1 MIMTPVE
8 PRKRNIAFLVKE
20 RAANF
25 PSQTPALVL
34 SLTEKI
40 LCDNPRPFHSICLT
54 EKGTDNM
61 KRITNLTGLAL
72 AVLVLFRAEAAMA
85 QTVNLAIASKSF
97 QHLIYPIALDRG
109 YMKEEGIDLKITF
122 IEPTPSIQALMAG
135 SVDFTVAGTSALV
148 VLARSSAPLKVA
160 LAVNNR
166 VHQWLLTKPNI
177 TSPKELKGKKIATT
191 GIAAVATFMLK
202 QILTKYGLDGNKDV
216 VYLDPGLAN
225 QVTALISGVV
235 DAAILGPDL
244 RYIGLDNGMKE
255 LFYYGNEI
263 KNSWG
268 TLATTDRLIKEQPK
282 TVAAFVKA
290 ALKAL
295 RFIRKDRE
303 GTVAATI
310 KFSGIDRSQA
320 TRLYDDLI
328 NTFTANGT
336 VDDETQRNDLAI
348 IRQVAGV
355 TTDIPNSRA
364 YDFSFAL
371 DADKQLNQAGW
382 KP

>member
-1 MIMTPVE
+1 
-8 PRKRNIAFLVKE
+8 
-20 RAANF
+20 
-25 PSQTPALVL
+25 
-34 SLTEKI
+34 
-40 LCDNPRPFHSICLT
+40 
-54 EKGTDNM
+54 M
-61 KRITNLTGLAL
+61 KRIVSVTFGLAL
-72 AVLVLFRAEAAMA
+72 AGLLLFDVRAAMS

-148 VLARSSAPLKVA
+148 VLARSNAPLKVA
-160 LAVNNR
+160 LAVNDR
-166 VHQWLLTKPNI
+166 VHQWLLSRPHI
-177 TSPKELKGKKIATT
+177 TNPKDLKGKKIATT
-191 GIAAVATFMLK
+191 GVAAVATFMLK

-216 VYLDPGLAN
+216 VYIDPGLGN
-225 QVTALISGVV
+225 QVTALLSGVV

-255 LFYYGNEI
+255 LFYYGNEV

-268 TLATTDRLIKEQPK
+268 TLATSDRLIKEQPK
-282 TVAAFVKA
+282 LVAAFVRA

-295 RFIRKDRE
+295 RLIRKDRD
-303 GTVAATI
+303 GTIAATI

-320 TRLYDDLI
+320 ARLYDDLI
-328 NTFTANGT
+328 NTFTLNGT
-336 VDDETQRNDLAI
+336 VDDETQKNDLVI

-371 DADKQLNQAGW
+371 AADQQLNKMGW

>member
-1 MIMTPVE
+1 
-8 PRKRNIAFLVKE
+8 
-20 RAANF
+20 
-25 PSQTPALVL
+25 
-34 SLTEKI
+34 
-40 LCDNPRPFHSICLT
+40 
-54 EKGTDNM
+54 M
-61 KRITNLTGLAL
+61 KRIVSVTFGLAL
-72 AVLVLFRAEAAMA
+72 AGLLLFDVGAAMP

-148 VLARSSAPLKVA
+148 VLARSNAPLKVA
-160 LAVNNR
+160 LAVNDR
-166 VHQWLLTKPNI
+166 VHQWLLSRPNI
-177 TSPKELKGKKIATT
+177 TSPKDLKGRKIATT
-191 GIAAVATFMLK
+191 GVAAVATFMLK

-216 VYLDPGLAN
+216 VYIDPGLGN
-225 QVTALISGVV
+225 QVTALLSGVV

-255 LFYYGNEI
+255 LFYYGNEV

-268 TLATTDRLIKEQPK
+268 TLATSDRLIKEQPK
-282 TVAAFVKA
+282 MVAAFVRA

-295 RFIRKDRE
+295 RLIRKDRD
-303 GTVAATI
+303 GTIAATT

-328 NTFTANGT
+328 NTFTLNGT
-336 VDDETQRNDLAI
+336 VDDETQKNDLVI

-371 DADKQLNQAGW
+371 AADQQLNKMGW

>member
-1 MIMTPVE
+1 
-8 PRKRNIAFLVKE
+8 
-20 RAANF
+20 
-25 PSQTPALVL
+25 
-34 SLTEKI
+34 
-40 LCDNPRPFHSICLT
+40 
-54 EKGTDNM
+54 M
-61 KRITNLTGLAL
+61 KRIVSVTFGLAL
-72 AVLVLFRAEAAMA
+72 AGLLLFDVRAAMS

-148 VLARSSAPLKVA
+148 VLARSNAPLKVA
-160 LAVNNR
+160 LAVNDR
-166 VHQWLLTKPNI
+166 VHQWLLSRPNI
-177 TSPKELKGKKIATT
+177 TSPKDLKGRKIATT
-191 GIAAVATFMLK
+191 GVAAVATFMLK

-216 VYLDPGLAN
+216 VYIDPGLGN
-225 QVTALISGVV
+225 QVTALLSGVV

-255 LFYYGNEI
+255 LFYYGNEV

-268 TLATTDRLIKEQPK
+268 TLATSDRLIKEQPK
-282 TVAAFVKA
+282 MVAAFVRA

-295 RFIRKDRE
+295 RLIRKDRD
-303 GTVAATI
+303 GTIAATT
-310 KFSGIDRSQA
+310 KFSGIDRSQTA
-320 TRLYDDLI
+320 RLYDDLI
-328 NTFTANGT
+328 NTFTLNGT
-336 VDDETQRNDLAI
+336 VDDETQKNDLVI

-371 DADKQLNQAGW
+371 AADQQLNKMGW

>member
-1 MIMTPVE
+1 MP
-8 PRKRNIAFLVKE
+8 
-20 RAANF
+20 
-25 PSQTPALVL
+25 
-34 SLTEKI
+34 
-40 LCDNPRPFHSICLT
+40 
-54 EKGTDNM
+54 
-61 KRITNLTGLAL
+61 
-72 AVLVLFRAEAAMA
+72 

-148 VLARSSAPLKVA
+148 VLARSNAPLKVA
-160 LAVNNR
+160 LAVNDR
-166 VHQWLLTKPNI
+166 VHQWLLSRPNI
-177 TSPKELKGKKIATT
+177 TSPKDLKGRKIATT
-191 GIAAVATFMLK
+191 GVAAVATFMLK

-216 VYLDPGLAN
+216 VYIDPGLGN
-225 QVTALISGVV
+225 QVTALLSGVV

-255 LFYYGNEI
+255 LFYYGNEV

-268 TLATTDRLIKEQPK
+268 TLATSDRLIKEQPK
-282 TVAAFVKA
+282 MVAAFVRA

-295 RFIRKDRE
+295 RLIRKDRD
-303 GTVAATI
+303 GTIAATT

-328 NTFTANGT
+328 NTFTLNGT
-336 VDDETQRNDLAI
+336 VDDETQKNDLVI

-364 YDFSFAL
+364 YNFSFAL
-371 DADKQLNQAGW
+371 AADQQLNKMGW

>member
-1 MIMTPVE
+1 
-8 PRKRNIAFLVKE
+8 
-20 RAANF
+20 
-25 PSQTPALVL
+25 
-34 SLTEKI
+34 
-40 LCDNPRPFHSICLT
+40 
-54 EKGTDNM
+54 M
-61 KRITNLTGLAL
+61 KRIVSVTFGLAL
-72 AVLVLFRAEAAMA
+72 AGLLLFDVRAAMS

-97 QHLIYPIALDRG
+97 QHLIYPVALDKG
-109 YMKEEGIDLKITF
+109 YMKEEGIDLKITY

-135 SVDFTVAGTSALV
+135 SVDFATAGTSALV
-148 VLARSSAPLKVA
+148 VLARSNAPLKVP
-160 LAVNNR
+160 LAVNDR
-166 VHQWLLTKPNI
+166 VLQWLLSRPNI
-177 TSPKELKGKKIATT
+177 TSPRELKGKKIATT

>member
-1 MIMTPVE
+1 
-8 PRKRNIAFLVKE
+8 
-20 RAANF
+20 
-25 PSQTPALVL
+25 
-34 SLTEKI
+34 
-40 LCDNPRPFHSICLT
+40 
-54 EKGTDNM
+54 M

-72 AVLVLFRAEAAMA
+72 AAFLLFWVGAAMS

-97 QHLIYPIALDRG
+97 QQLIYPIALDMG

-216 VYLDPGLAN
+216 VYIDPGLGN
-225 QVTALISGVV
+225 QLTALMSGVT
-235 DAAILGPDL
+235 DAAVVGPEL

-255 LFYYGNEI
+255 LFYYGNEV

-268 TLATTDRLIKEQPK
+268 TLATSDRLIKEQPK
-282 TVAAFVKA
+282 MVAAFIKA

-295 RFIRKDRE
+295 RRMRQDRE
-303 GTVAATI
+303 GTIAAMT
-310 KFSGIDRSQA
+310 KFSGVDRSQA
-320 TRLYDDLI
+320 ARVYDDLI
-328 NTFTANGT
+328 NTFTLNGT
-336 VDDETQRNDLAI
+336 VDEETQRNDLVI
-348 IRQVAGV
+348 IRQVASV
-355 TTDIPNSRA
+355 TDVIPNARA
-364 YDFSFAL
+364 YDFSFAM
-371 DADKQLNQAGW
+371 DADQQLNRAGW

>member
-1 MIMTPVE
+1 
-8 PRKRNIAFLVKE
+8 
-20 RAANF
+20 
-25 PSQTPALVL
+25 
-34 SLTEKI
+34 
-40 LCDNPRPFHSICLT
+40 
-54 EKGTDNM
+54 M
-61 KRITNLTGLAL
+61 KRIANLTFGLAL
-72 AVLVLFRAEAAMA
+72 AVLLLFGAEAAMS

-135 SVDFTVAGTSALV
+135 SVQFATAGTSALV
-148 VLARSSAPLKVA
+148 VLAKSNVPLKVP
-160 LAVNNR
+160 LAVNDR
-166 VHQWLLTKPNI
+166 VHQWLLSRPNI

-216 VYLDPGLAN
+216 VYIDPGLGN
-225 QVTALISGVV
+225 QVMALMSGVV

-268 TLATTDRLIKEQPK
+268 TLATSDRLIKEQPK
-282 TVAAFVKA
+282 MVAAFIKA

-295 RFIRKDRE
+295 RLIRKDRE
-303 GTVAATI
+303 GTIAATM

-320 TRLYDDLI
+320 ARLYDDLI
-328 NTFTANGT
+328 STFTLNGT
-336 VDDETQRNDLAI
+336 VDDETQKNDLLI
-348 IRQVAGV
+348 VRQVAGV
-355 TTDIPNSRA
+355 TSDIPNANA

-371 DADKQLNQAGW
+371 EADQQLNRAGW
-382 KP
+382 RP

>member
-1 MIMTPVE
+1 
-8 PRKRNIAFLVKE
+8 
-20 RAANF
+20 
-25 PSQTPALVL
+25 
-34 SLTEKI
+34 
-40 LCDNPRPFHSICLT
+40 
-54 EKGTDNM
+54 
-61 KRITNLTGLAL
+61 
-72 AVLVLFRAEAAMA
+72 
-85 QTVNLAIASKSF
+85 
-97 QHLIYPIALDRG
+97 
-109 YMKEEGIDLKITF
+109 MKEEGIDLKITY

-135 SVDFTVAGTSALV
+135 SVDFATAGTSALV
-148 VLARSSAPLKVA
+148 VLARSNAPLKVP
-160 LAVNNR
+160 LAVNDR
-166 VHQWLLTKPNI
+166 VLQWLLSRPNI
-177 TSPKELKGKKIATT
+177 TSPRELKGKKIATT